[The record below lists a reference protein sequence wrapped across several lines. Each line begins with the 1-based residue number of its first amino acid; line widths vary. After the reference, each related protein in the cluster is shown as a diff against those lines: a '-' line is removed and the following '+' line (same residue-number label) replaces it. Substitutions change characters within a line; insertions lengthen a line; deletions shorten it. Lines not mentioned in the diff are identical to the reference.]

1 MLIVTKFKHLLSDKF
16 IRNSGWMGV
25 SELLHRISRLV
36 TTVVL
41 ARIFT
46 PYDYGLIAVVYTTWG
61 FGNIFTFSSG
71 VGSKIVQ
78 ASENDLQ
85 AICNTSYWLNWI
97 LCGSI
102 AAIQALLAYPIAKFY
117 GSDKLILPLIA
128 LSLLYLIMPFFLVKE
143 ALIRRHNKL
152 KIIAFAKGTSAMIT
166 NLITALFAILGMGVW
181 AVVLGMFLAYPVKM
195 IIYNKNQYWEPGK
208 LFKLEK
214 WQEVLNYG
222 ANILGI
228 SLLAQLRRN
237 IDYLIVGRFLGVDA
251 LGIYFFA
258 FNAGSGISNNVIT
271 AFTSSMFPYFCE
283 VRHNIDLLKE
293 RFFNSVKK
301 SSYVIVPLILL
312 QSSLAPFYVPI
323 IFGQKWVSAIPVL
336 ITICLSV
343 LPIVV
348 YQSTVHLLNSV
359 NKIKFNLYW
368 NLIFTGLFSL
378 VLLAVVKYGI
388 LVVAIS
394 VLICQILNSIFAGW
408 VIKHVFK
415 SENLSGDRSFNN
427 KPSN

>member
-36 TTVVL
+36 TTIVL

-61 FGNIFTFSSG
+61 FGNIFTLSSG

-78 ASENDLQ
+78 ASENDLK
-85 AICNTSYWLNWI
+85 AICDTSYWLNWI
-97 LCGSI
+97 LCASI

-128 LSLLYLIMPFFLVKE
+128 ISLLYLIMPFFLVKE
-143 ALIRRHNKL
+143 ALIRRQNKL

-166 NLITALFAILGMGVW
+166 NLITALFAILGMGIW
-181 AVVLGMFLAYPVKM
+181 AVVLGMCLAYPVKM
-195 IIYNKNQYWEPGK
+195 IIYHKNQYWQPGK

-214 WQEVLNYG
+214 WQEVLDYG

-228 SLLAQLRRN
+228 SLLEQLRKN

-258 FNAGSGISNNVIT
+258 FNAGSGISNNVIM

-283 VRHNIDLLKE
+283 VSHNMDLLKE
-293 RFFNSVKK
+293 RFITSLKK

-323 IFGQKWVSAIPVL
+323 IFGQKWVSAIPIL
-336 ITICLSV
+336 IIICLSV

-348 YQSTVHLLNSV
+348 YHSTAHLLNSI
-359 NKIKFNLYW
+359 NRIKFNLYW
-368 NLIFTGLFSL
+368 NLIFTVLFSIA
-378 VLLAVVKYGI
+378 LLAVVKHGI

-394 VLICQILNSIFAGW
+394 VLVCQILNSIFGTW

-415 SENLSGDRSFNN
+415 TEN
-427 KPSN
+427 